1 MKKGDILNY
10 QYTGKVQTE
19 TLPKGKFKIECWGA
33 QGGYRSGTSYGGKGG
48 YSVGTLTL
56 TEKTN
61 IFIYVGGA
69 GGNSSTN
76 AGSTTV
82 VQGGFNGGG
91 SRYGY
96 KGGGGAS
103 DVRLRTDSLY
113 ARVIVA
119 GGGGSDGA
127 TSRSGGAG
135 GGTNGMTTSGGYGSG
150 GGGASQTAGGTGGS
164 GNSGTFGVG
173 GQGLYRSN
181 GYGGAGGGG
190 WYGGGGAYPDGSGD
204 DDKGGGGGSGY
215 IYTSSTSANYPSGCL
230 LKTSDQLI
238 DASTT
243 AGDSSFTG
251 PTGSSESGHSGDGY
265 IRITV
270 IEAQSAPDPPST
282 LNVSCDY
289 YGATVSWKASTGAT
303 GYKVTLN
310 GETITTTSLTSN
322 FTGLSPSTKYTV
334 QAVAYNADGMS
345 DPSTLSFTTKSANFK
360 QTAKTLQSV
369 TLNWDSSSR
378 TSSYQIY
385 QGATLVKTVTTNSVT
400 IDGLLPSHEYT
411 YTLKISGSTVG
422 SVTAETEEGFYVQGP
437 VFSSIQITPNPTTIN
452 NTIKVIAK
460 VEDMLVILEPEVF
473 YSNEIYSGEV

>member
-1 MKKGDILNY
+1 MKAGDILNY
-10 QYTGKVQTE
+10 QYTGKVQTV

-33 QGGYRSGTSYGGKGG
+33 QGGYRSGAAYGGKGG

-56 TEKTN
+56 AEKTN
-61 IFIYVGGA
+61 IFIYVGGS

-76 AGSTTV
+76 AGSSTV

-127 TSRSGGAG
+127 SYQTGGYGGGTSGGA
-135 GGTNGMTTSGGYGSG
+135 TTGGYGSG
-150 GGGASQTAGGTGGS
+150 GGGASQTSGGTGGNNNA
-164 GNSGTFGVG
+164 GAFGVG
-173 GQGLYRSN
+173 GQGLYQSN

-190 WYGGGGAYPDGSGD
+190 WYGGGGAYPDSSGD

-215 IYTSSTSANYPSGCL
+215 VYSSSTSSTYPSGCL
-230 LKTSDQLI
+230 LKSSDKLT
-238 DASTT
+238 DALTT
-243 AGDSSFTG
+243 AGNSSFTG
-251 PTGSSESGHSGDGY
+251 PTGSSETGHSGDGY

-270 IEAQSAPDPPST
+270 LEAYSAPDPPTT
-282 LNVSCDY
+282 LNVSYDY
-289 YGATVSWKASTGAT
+289 YGATVAWKASTGAT

-310 GETITTTSLTSN
+310 GKTITTTSVTAE
-322 FTGLSPSTKYTV
+322 FVGLSPSTKYTV
-334 QAVAYNADGMS
+334 KVAAYNADGTS
-345 DPSTLSFTTKSANFK
+345 DPSTLTFKTKSANLK
-360 QTAKTLQSV
+360 QVAKTLQSV
-369 TLNWDSSSR
+369 TLNWKSSSR
-378 TSSYQIY
+378 ASSYQIY
-385 QGATLVKTVTTNSVT
+385 QGSTLIKTVTKNNVT
-400 IDGLLPSHEYT
+400 IDGLLPSHKYT
-411 YTLKISGSTVG
+411 YTLKINNSIVS
-422 SVTAETEEGFYVQGP
+422 SITAKTEEGFYVRGP

-460 VEDMLVILEPEVF
+460 VEDKLVILEPEVF